1 MTLPREFR
9 IVMGFGMLAAA
20 FWIWLQVFSV
30 APSIGVNARLF
41 SLVTALPVSQVAP
54 VAPGTG
60 APSNQDA
67 QNQSAPSA
75 DAVVTREVQIGVL
88 PFIQEEEAVRPAQP
102 PSDEAPADDAE
113 ADAQPTGQGAIINPF
128 TPVLAPQIEEEEA
141 APAAPQQVQPQQRP
155 QVEVVEVP
163 TAPPGEAVPA
173 IPDVR
178 APIPNAVTPP
188 SPRARALPR
197 VLPSAT
203 IPGTPQVIRT
213 ALGSRSPSSEDV
225 VRAAAL
231 SVPGSAPQARAVNF
245 ANQPRATTGQG
256 AVSTLSRRDSI
267 ASARTSPDATPLNFA
282 ARRRAEEAARAPTTP
297 TPAAAPET
305 LDSYLRDNNLQFTGT
320 VLGPTNVGVF
330 RAGSG
335 RTFVVPLG
343 QTIPN
348 TNIRLISLQGQRAV
362 LVRGDEQATLDLNS
376 GR

>member
-9 IVMGFGMLAAA
+9 IVMGVGMLAAA
-20 FWIWLQVFSV
+20 LWIWLQVFSV
-30 APSIGVNARLF
+30 APNIGVNARLF

-54 VAPGTG
+54 VAPG
-60 APSNQDA
+60 AQDT
-67 QNQSAPSA
+67 QDQSAPA
-75 DAVVTREVQIGVL
+75 DEAVVTREVQIGVL
-88 PFIQEEEAVRPAQP
+88 PFIEEEEAVRPAQQP
-102 PSDEAPADDAE
+102 GEDAPADEAE
-113 ADAQPTGQGAIINPF
+113 AATRPTGQGAIINPF
-128 TPVLAPQIEEEEA
+128 TPVLAPQIQEEA
-141 APAAPQQVQPQQRP
+141 APAPAPQQVQPQQRP
-155 QVEVVEVP
+155 QVEVVDVP
-163 TAPPGEAVPA
+163 AAPPEAVIPA

-178 APIPNAVTPP
+178 APIPNTVTPP
-188 SPRARALPR
+188 SPQARALPR

-245 ANQPRATTGQG
+245 ANQPRATTGQS
-256 AVSTLSRRDSI
+256 AVSTLSRGDSI
-267 ASARTSPDATPLNFA
+267 ASARTSPDAAPLNFA
-282 ARRRAEEAARAPTTP
+282 ARRRAEEAARAPSS

-305 LDSYLRDNNLQFTGT
+305 LSGYLRDNNLQFTGT